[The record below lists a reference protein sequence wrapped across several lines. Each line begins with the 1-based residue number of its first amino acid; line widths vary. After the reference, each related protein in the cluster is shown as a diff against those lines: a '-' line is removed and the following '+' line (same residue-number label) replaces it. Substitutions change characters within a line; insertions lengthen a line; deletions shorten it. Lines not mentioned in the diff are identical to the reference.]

1 MAKIGYTGRLFREI
15 VRFAVANKM
24 YWLIPLMMVL
34 GLAALVVVVSQGA
47 APLIYTLF

>member
-1 MAKIGYTGRLFREI
+1 MAKIAYTGKLFREI
-15 VRFAVANKM
+15 VRFAVANKA
-24 YWLIPLMMVL
+24 YWLIPLMLVL

>member
-1 MAKIGYTGRLFREI
+1 MAKIGYAGKLFREI
-15 VRFAVANKM
+15 TRFAIANKA
-24 YWLIPLMMVL
+24 YWLIPLMLVL